1 MHRAGSN
8 LYLGFAALLLAAA
21 VAGCSGFGAKKD
33 PAATDPNTFP
43 ANYRIQISQFLAQS
57 LTNRADFRNAQ
68 ISAPV
73 LKSVGDSQ
81 RYTVCVRLN
90 GNGLAKDKVAI
101 YYGGMMAQFV
111 DATPELCGDA
121 VYTPFRELS
130 GALPPA

>member
-8 LYLGFAALLLAAA
+8 LYLGFAAALLAAA
-21 VAGCSGFGAKKD
+21 VAGCSGFGAKKE
-33 PAATDPNTFP
+33 TTIDPNAFP
-43 ANYRIQISQFLAQS
+43 TNYRTQISQFLAQS

-73 LKSVGDSQ
+73 LKPVGDSQ

-90 GNGLAKDKVAI
+90 GNGMVKDKVAI

-111 DATPELCGDA
+111 DSTPELCGDA

-130 GALPPA
+130 GSLPPA

>member
-8 LYLGFAALLLAAA
+8 LYLGFAAVLLAAA
-21 VAGCSGFGAKKD
+21 VAGCSAKKQD
-33 PAATDPNTFP
+33 ASADPNTFP
-43 ANYRIQISQFLAQS
+43 ANYRIQISQFLVQS

-73 LKSVGDSQ
+73 LKPVGDSQ
-81 RYTVCVRLN
+81 RYTVCVRLS

-111 DATPELCGDA
+111 DSTPDLCGDA